1 MKKSIIP
8 ITLISIFA
16 TTSLAIAC
24 DNDYL
29 DHNTIKYSTQAETTV
44 KSDSILVQVTG
55 YATTT
60 LEKQNDVEKQI
71 SDNVN
76 YC

>member
-44 KSDSILVQVTG
+44 K
-55 YATTT
+55 
-60 LEKQNDVEKQI
+60 
-71 SDNVN
+71 
-76 YC
+76 